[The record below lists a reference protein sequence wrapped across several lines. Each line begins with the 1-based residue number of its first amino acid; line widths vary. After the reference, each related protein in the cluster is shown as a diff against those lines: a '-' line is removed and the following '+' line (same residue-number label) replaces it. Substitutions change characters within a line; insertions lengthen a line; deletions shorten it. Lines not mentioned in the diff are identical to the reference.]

1 MLYWQ
6 FWRTGNEYQKFSSRT
21 IGSWLYCSRFGIW
34 TKGRQYFDDA
44 GICIQQ
50 IKNVKL
56 KGYRGILLQKTPAD
70 H

>member
-1 MLYWQ
+1 MKIAFLTPEYPHALLAVLAD
-6 FWRTGNEYQKFSSRT
+6 GEYQKFSSRT

-50 IKNVKL
+50 IKKC
-56 KGYRGILLQKTPAD
+56 KT
-70 H
+70 